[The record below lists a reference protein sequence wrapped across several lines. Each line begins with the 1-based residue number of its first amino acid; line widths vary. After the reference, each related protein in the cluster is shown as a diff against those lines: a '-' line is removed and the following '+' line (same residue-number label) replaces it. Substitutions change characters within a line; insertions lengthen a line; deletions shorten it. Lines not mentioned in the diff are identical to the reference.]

1 MRQILAWIAFAKRP
15 LRKIEFR
22 SALSFGAGDPMVDEL
37 VPSYVFDMC
46 APLIEQRRDS
56 SFAFIHVS
64 VKEYAVFLTTREPFA
79 NCCFSYL
86 QTPQSKILITEDQVI
101 EEHGIASATCL
112 LSGLEVFQPDYPCS
126 LRSLRVLKGL
136 HGFHV
141 YASEYWVDY
150 ILSIVTSHY
159 ALSQSPLLSS
169 VVNDLSGKLDSLG
182 GSCNALDNKDDSIP
196 SENGL
201 NLLKGHKGLYANAMA
216 ALEARSRKGLG
227 DEMGKGG
234 MSACLFDS
242 FTHSNVH
249 VKVIQE
255 I

>member
-1 MRQILAWIAFAKRP
+1 MR
-15 LRKIEFR
+15 
-22 SALSFGAGDPMVDEL
+22 
-37 VPSYVFDMC
+37 
-46 APLIEQRRDS
+46 
-56 SFAFIHVS
+56 
-64 VKEYAVFLTTREPFA
+64 
-79 NCCFSYL
+79 
-86 QTPQSKILITEDQVI
+86 
-101 EEHGIASATCL
+101 EHGTASATCL
-112 LSGLEVFQPDYPCS
+112 LSGLEVFQPDYPYL

-201 NLLKGHKGLYANAMA
+201 NLLKGHKGLYANAIA
-216 ALEARSRKGLG
+216 ALEARSRKILG

-234 MSACLFDS
+234 MPACLFGS
-242 FTHSNVH
+242 FAHSNVR
-249 VKVIQE
+249 VQVMQE